1 MLFYNKLL
9 ILRNHRIKYQLTE
22 MCKRKAQF
30 SPFFIVGF
38 PIKGS
43 YHKKE
48 LCYSHLIHVR
58 VIKHYSFC
66 DVLMYPWCS
75 AS

>member
-38 PIKGS
+38 PIKVAILRKS
-43 YHKKE
+43 
-48 LCYSHLIHVR
+48 
-58 VIKHYSFC
+58 
-66 DVLMYPWCS
+66 S
-75 AS
+75 AIAI

>member
-38 PIKGS
+38 PIN
-43 YHKKE
+43 
-48 LCYSHLIHVR
+48 
-58 VIKHYSFC
+58 
-66 DVLMYPWCS
+66 
-75 AS
+75 